1 MTVWLQHYVTCM
13 STAVPAI
20 FAACPDA
27 AAKATHG
34 HGDVSPRT
42 GSTRERSARHVYPL
56 LGVVSGR
63 CMGVVFCW
71 RSEWSFE
78 ILSTSYNT
86 YWRFATNHIL
96 YLQFFESEH
105 LPIFC
110 SQPTKETSKAKSLF
124 KKEKQERA
132 RTLHQSLKRSNYP
145 TDTPNLS
152 QPAYHRSKLS
162 IYDIKL

>member
-78 ILSTSYNT
+78 ILSMSYNT
-86 YWRFATNHIL
+86 HWRFATITTSYTFDSLNLKICRFSAANRPKKQAKRSPFLKKKIKSTHAR
-96 YLQFFESEH
+96 FPNPSKV
-105 LPIFC
+105 PIN
-110 SQPTKETSKAKSLF
+110 QPTHLTPASPP
-124 KKEKQERA
+124 
-132 RTLHQSLKRSNYP
+132 TTGRS
-145 TDTPNLS
+145 S
-152 QPAYHRSKLS
+152 QYM
-162 IYDIKL
+162 I